1 MLSQAPPL
9 SPRLVGKLMRHLSSS
24 VLLACTLAG
33 SAAQAAVYVSS
44 DHTVPG
50 GNAWNSAFGSQ
61 QNVHV
66 GQASGGGLVSGVDL
80 DIVAGAALNGDLYAR
95 SDSRTAIYGGSFT
108 HYANGYRTS
117 LRLYDSA
124 HVKVAYDKASLGI
137 ANVDDHSSLTL
148 ENGRVDG
155 IQVHDS
161 GTARVSGGVI
171 QSLSS
176 FTIAEAAGIGAHLEL
191 TGGRTNGIVRATQ
204 GGSVDVSGGNFST
217 LFSYNGLIEV
227 SGGLGATN
235 GRLGS
240 SKGGLGQFVLYGSN
254 FALSNARAD
263 SYFDPTYWISGP
275 GVSYVLTGT
284 LLNGQ
289 TIRAS
294 YFEEGLV
301 LGEAPRNIAFA
312 ASPVPEPTTASL
324 MLMGLALAAWM
335 ACKGRQRV

>member
-1 MLSQAPPL
+1 
-9 SPRLVGKLMRHLSSS
+9 MRHLSSS

-33 SAAQAAVYVSS
+33 PVAQAEVYIHS
-44 DHTVPG
+44 DHTIAG
-50 GNAWNSAFGSQ
+50 GNAWNVAFGGQ

-66 GQASGGGLVSGVDL
+66 GRVSGGGLVSGVDL

-95 SDSRTAIYGGSFT
+95 SDSRTFIYGGSFT

-117 LRLYDSA
+117 LRLRDSA
-124 HVKVAYDKASLGI
+124 HVQVAYENASLGM
-137 ANVDDHSSLTL
+137 ATVDDHASLTL
-148 ENGRVDG
+148 EKGRVDG

-176 FTIAEAAGIGAHLEL
+176 FTIAEAAGVGAHLEL
-191 TGGRTNGIVRATQ
+191 TGGRTAGIVRATQ
-204 GGSVDVSGGNFST
+204 GGSVDVSGGNHST
-217 LFSYNGLIEV
+217 LFAYNGLIEV
-227 SGGLGATN
+227 SGGLGANN

-240 SKGGLGQFVLYGSN
+240 GKGGLGQFMLYGSN
-254 FALSNARAD
+254 FELSDARAG

-289 TIRAS
+289 AIRAS

-324 MLMGLALAAWM
+324 TLMGLALAAWM
-335 ACKGRQRV
+335 AARRRPRS